1 MVYALNASAYTLLTF
16 FTLCLVLSAFVGPL
30 GMMGACCIM
39 CTQCV
44 HLAALIIAG
53 VFRFG
58 GDGAICADVTKDA
71 TEGTTYKDIGDMMAS
86 MFIAQAV
93 LYCFY
98 SCCLGIV
105 TQFTVM
111 VYMAKKAMA
120 GM

>member
-58 GDGAICADVTKDA
+58 GDGAICADTGIAKFQ
-71 TEGTTYKDIGDMMAS
+71 EMGDMMAS

-105 TQFTVM
+105 T
-111 VYMAKKAMA
+111 
-120 GM
+120 